1 MTQTLLPD
9 DAHDQR
15 LRSHVH
21 PPDWVNPT
29 PAARYN
35 LVVIG
40 GGTAGLVTAVGA
52 AGIGARVALIERHL
66 LGGDCLNYGCVPSKS
81 LIAAARAAAACRDA
95 ARYGVVLNGP
105 VQVDFAAVMERLR
118 KIRADISPHDG
129 AERLR
134 KAGVDVFLG
143 DGRFSSGESIEVAG
157 RTLKFAKAV
166 IATGARAAV
175 PEIPGL
181 KETGFFTNETI
192 FTLTELPKRLAVI
205 GGGPIGCELAQ
216 AFARLGSR
224 VTLLHNKGHL
234 LDREDADAA
243 AIVQASLRRDGVEL
257 ILGVKLEGATRSSGG
272 KSIRHSGASAGT
284 VECDAILV
292 STGRQPNVENLGLE
306 AAGVR
311 FDLRKGVEVDDRLRT
326 SQPRIFAC
334 GDVCSGLKFT
344 HAADFMARTVIQ
356 NALFKGRKKF
366 RRVTIPWCTY
376 TEPEIAQV
384 GLSEHAARDGGIA
397 VDTYVRQFA
406 DVDRAKTDGE
416 TEGFV
421 KIITAKGKGTILGA
435 TIVGAH
441 AGDLISEI
449 SVAMAGGLGL
459 GSLAGVVHPYPTRAE
474 AIRQCG
480 DAYNRTRFTPFVAG
494 LFRRW
499 LTWTR

>member
-1 MTQTLLPD
+1 MSLTLQPD
-9 DAHDQR
+9 DAHNRR
-15 LRSHVH
+15 LRFQVH

-29 PAARYN
+29 PAPRYN

-52 AGIGARVALIERHL
+52 AGLGAKVALVERHL

-81 LIAAARAAAACRDA
+81 LIASARAAAACRDA
-95 ARYGVVLNGP
+95 ANYGIVLNCG

-143 DGRFSSGESIEVAG
+143 DGRFTSADAIEVG
-157 RTLKFAKAV
+157 GSTLKFAKAV

-175 PEIPGL
+175 PEVPGL
-181 KETGFFTNETI
+181 KQAGFFTNETI
-192 FTLTELPKRLAVI
+192 FTLTELPKRIAVI

-224 VTLLHNKGHL
+224 VTLFHSKEHI

-243 AIVQASLRRDGVEL
+243 AIVQTSLQRDGVDL
-257 ILGVKLEGATRSSGG
+257 IVGARLEGVVTSAAG
-272 KSIRHSGASAGT
+272 KSIRYSGASSGT

-311 FDLRKGVEVDDRLRT
+311 FDPRKGVEVDDRLRT

-366 RRVTIPWCTY
+366 SRVTIPWCTY
-376 TEPEIAQV
+376 TEPEIAHV
-384 GLSEHAARDGGIA
+384 GLGEQGARERGIE
-397 VDTYVRQFA
+397 VDTYTKQFA
-406 DVDRAKTDGE
+406 DVDRAKTDG
-416 TEGFV
+416 TSEGFV
-421 KIITAKGKGTILGA
+421 KIFTAKGKGTILGA
-435 TIVGAH
+435 TIVGDH

-449 SVAMAGGLGL
+449 SVAMAGGVSL

-480 DAYNRTRFTPFVAG
+480 DAYNRTRFTPLVAS

-499 LTWTR
+499 LAWTR

>member
-1 MTQTLLPD
+1 MNPSLLPD
-9 DAHDQR
+9 DPHDRR

-21 PPDWVNPT
+21 PSGWVNPP

-40 GGTAGLVTAVGA
+40 GGTAGLVSAVGA
-52 AGIGARVALIERHL
+52 AGLGARVALVERHL
-66 LGGDCLNYGCVPSKS
+66 LGGDCLNFGCVPSKS
-81 LIAAARAAAACRDA
+81 LIAAARAAAACGDA
-95 ARYGVVLNGP
+95 GRFGVVVGGT

-118 KIRADISPHDG
+118 KVRADIAPHDG

-134 KAGVDVFLG
+134 KSGVDVFLG
-143 DGRFSSGESIEVAG
+143 YGRFTGADTVEVGG

-181 KETGFFTNETI
+181 AKAGFFTNETI
-192 FTLTELPKRLAVI
+192 FTLTALPKRLAVI

-224 VTLLHNKGHL
+224 VTLVHNKPRI

-243 AIVQASLRRDGVEL
+243 TVVQAALQCDGVEL
-257 ILGVKLEGATRSSGG
+257 VLGTKPESVTTTADGR
-272 KSIRHSGASAGT
+272 SIRLSGSNTSA

-292 STGRQPNVENLGLE
+292 ATGRLPNVENLGLE

-311 FDLRKGVEVDDRLRT
+311 FDRGLGVEVDDHLRT

-334 GDVCSGLKFT
+334 GDVCSKVKFT
-344 HAADFMARTVIQ
+344 HAADAMARIVIQ
-356 NALFKGRKKF
+356 NALFLGRKRF
-366 RRVTIPWCTY
+366 SHVTIPRCTF
-376 TEPEIAQV
+376 TEPEIAHV
-384 GLSEHAARDGGIA
+384 GLGEDAARSRGVA
-397 VDTYVRQFA
+397 VDIYVRRFA
-406 DVDRAKTDGE
+406 DVDRARTDGD
-416 TEGFV
+416 TDGFV

-441 AGDLISEI
+441 AGDLIGEI
-449 SVAMAGGLGL
+449 SVAMAGGVDLGK
-459 GSLAGVVHPYPTRAE
+459 LAGVVHPYPTRAE

-480 DAYNRTRFTPFVAG
+480 DAYNRTRLTPTIAG
-494 LFRRW
+494 LLRRW
-499 LTWTR
+499 LEWTR